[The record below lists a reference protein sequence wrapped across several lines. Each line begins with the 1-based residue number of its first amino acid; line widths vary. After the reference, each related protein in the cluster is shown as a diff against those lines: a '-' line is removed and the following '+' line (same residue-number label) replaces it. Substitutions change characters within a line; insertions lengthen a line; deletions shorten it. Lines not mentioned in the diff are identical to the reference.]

1 MTPSMASTMQ
11 SVLVLDDDEFAQELT
26 RIQLELCGFS
36 AIHGAPNGLMGLR
49 ALNQM
54 AQPPDLVICDIFM
67 PDMDGIEF
75 IAALVKR
82 RFQGALILMSGAA
95 PQMLEVAQHIALA
108 SGLRVLGALGKPL
121 RRETLA
127 QALGLES
134 IDSI

>member
-1 MTPSMASTMQ
+1 MTPPMNPSPACTMQ

-54 AQPPDLVICDIFM
+54 AQ
-67 PDMDGIEF
+67 
-75 IAALVKR
+75 
-82 RFQGALILMSGAA
+82 
-95 PQMLEVAQHIALA
+95 
-108 SGLRVLGALGKPL
+108 
-121 RRETLA
+121 
-127 QALGLES
+127 ALGLES